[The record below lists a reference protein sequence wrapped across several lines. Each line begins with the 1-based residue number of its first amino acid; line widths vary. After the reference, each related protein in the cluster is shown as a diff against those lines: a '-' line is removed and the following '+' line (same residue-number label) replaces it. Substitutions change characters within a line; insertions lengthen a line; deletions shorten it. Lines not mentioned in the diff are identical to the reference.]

1 MDPLTVSFN
10 AKTALA
16 YQPVN
21 AGAFSETATDKKN
34 YLPPWAKPGIAKDQS
49 SQFVSALA
57 HEIRN
62 PLANINLSVGILQS
76 AIKDDELK
84 TYLDIIIRSSI
95 RINHLIND
103 LLQYQEADEMLA
115 ETHSVHQL
123 LDEVLEMTGDRIM
136 LKNIA
141 VRRIYAAQDCRVVMN
156 RPEMKIALTNI
167 IINAIDAMDLEKRE
181 LKLVTK
187 SIRGKFLITIE
198 DNGCGI
204 SKSNL
209 KNIFKPYF
217 TTKPGGLGVGL
228 GATYVILQSNQVE
241 VKVESEA
248 GRGTRFILY
257 FNNNRP

>member
-1 MDPLTVSFN
+1 MDPLTVSVN
-10 AKTALA
+10 AKNALD
-16 YQPVN
+16 YPPMN
-21 AGAFSETATDKKN
+21 IGTFIETATDNKN
-34 YLPPWAKPGIAKDQS
+34 HFTHWAKPGISKDQS

-103 LLQYQEADEMLA
+103 LLQYQDADEMLA
-115 ETHSVHQL
+115 EKYSVHQL
-123 LDEVLEMTGDRIM
+123 LDEVLDMTGDRIM
-136 LKNIA
+136 LKDIA
-141 VRRIYAAQDCRVVMN
+141 VRKTYAAQDCRIVMN

-167 IINAIDAMDLEKRE
+167 IINAIDAMDSEKRE

-187 SIRGKFLITIE
+187 SIRGKFLIRIE

-228 GATYVILQSNQVE
+228 GATYVILQSNHVE

-248 GRGTRFILY
+248 GKGTRFIL
-257 FNNNRP
+257 FLNNNHT

>member
-1 MDPLTVSFN
+1 MDSHIISLN
-10 AKTALA
+10 AKIKSVCQSMDFGS
-16 YQPVN
+16 YI
-21 AGAFSETATDKKN
+21 ETATDNKN
-34 YLPPWAKPGIAKDQS
+34 HFTPWVAPSQLVKQQP

-62 PLANINLSVGILQS
+62 PLANINLSVGILES

-84 TYLDIIIRSSI
+84 TYLGIIMRSSI

-103 LLQYQEADEMLA
+103 LLRYQLANEMHS
-115 ETHSVHQL
+115 EKHSVHKL
-123 LDEVLEMTGDRIM
+123 IDEVLDMTGDRIM
-136 LKNIA
+136 LKNIT
-141 VRRIYAAQDCRVVMN
+141 VRKTYAAHDYSIVLN

-167 IINAIDAMDLEKRE
+167 IINAIDAMDSKKSE
-181 LKLVTK
+181 LNLVTK
-187 SIRGKFLITIE
+187 SIRGKFMIKIE

-228 GATYVILQSNQVE
+228 GATYVILQSNHVE
-241 VKVESEA
+241 VKVESEI
-248 GRGTRFILY
+248 GRGTRFILL
-257 FNNNRP
+257 FDNNH

>member
-1 MDPLTVSFN
+1 MDTLAVSF
-10 AKTALA
+10 AKTASD
-16 YQPVN
+16 YQSMN
-21 AGAFSETATDKKN
+21 APTFIETATDNKN
-34 YLPPWAKPGIAKDQS
+34 HFTPWAAPGIAKNQP

-103 LLQYQEADEMLA
+103 LLKYQKADEMLA
-115 ETHSVHQL
+115 ERHSVHQL
-123 LDEVLEMTGDRIM
+123 LDEVLEMTGDRIL

-141 VRRIYAAQDCRVVMN
+141 VKKFYAAQDCSVVMN

-167 IINAIDAMDLEKRE
+167 IINAIDAMDSGKRE

-187 SIRGKFLITIE
+187 LIRGKFLIKIE

-209 KNIFKPYF
+209 KSIFKPYF

-228 GATYVILQSNQVE
+228 GATYVILQSNRVE

-257 FNNNRP
+257 FNNNHT

>member
-1 MDPLTVSFN
+1 MDPLTISFN
-10 AKTALA
+10 AETALD
-16 YQPVN
+16 YPPMN
-21 AGAFSETATDKKN
+21 IGSYIETATDNKN
-34 YLPPWAKPGIAKDQS
+34 HFTSWVEPGLVKDQP

-103 LLQYQEADEMLA
+103 LLQYQKADEMLA
-115 ETHSVHQL
+115 EKHSVHQL

-141 VRRIYAAQDCRVVMN
+141 VKKLYAVRDCSIVMN

-167 IINAIDAMDLEKRE
+167 IINAIDAMDSKKRE
-181 LKLVTK
+181 L
-187 SIRGKFLITIE
+187 
-198 DNGCGI
+198 
-204 SKSNL
+204 NL
-209 KNIFKPYF
+209 
-217 TTKPGGLGVGL
+217 
-228 GATYVILQSNQVE
+228 
-241 VKVESEA
+241 
-248 GRGTRFILY
+248 
-257 FNNNRP
+257 

>member
-1 MDPLTVSFN
+1 MDPLTVSLN
-10 AKTALA
+10 AQTALA

-21 AGAFSETATDKKN
+21 VNALIEKVTDNKKHFT
-34 YLPPWAKPGIAKDQS
+34 PRVKPGIAKDQP

-84 TYLDIIIRSSI
+84 SYLDIIIRSSI

-115 ETHSVHQL
+115 EKHSVHQL

-141 VRRIYAAQDCRVVMN
+141 VRKIYAAQDCRILMN

-167 IINAIDAMDLEKRE
+167 IINAIDAMDSEKPE

-187 SIRGKFLITIE
+187 SIGGQFLITIE

-241 VKVESEA
+241 VKVESET

-257 FNNNRP
+257 FNNIPS

>member
-1 MDPLTVSFN
+1 MDPHTISLD
-10 AKTALA
+10 AKTAFD
-16 YQPVN
+16 YKPPN
-21 AGAFSETATDKKN
+21 FDSYIETATEKINN
-34 YLPPWAKPGIAKDQS
+34 YTPWAAPVKDQP

-62 PLANINLSVGILQS
+62 PLANINLSVEILES

-84 TYLDIIIRSSI
+84 TYLGIIMRSSI

-103 LLQYQEADEMLA
+103 LLRYQKADEMHA
-115 ETHSVHQL
+115 EKYSVHQL
-123 LDEVLEMTGDRIM
+123 LDEVLGMAGDRIV
-136 LKNIA
+136 LRNIA
-141 VRRIYAAQDCRVVMN
+141 VRKMYAAQDCSIVMN

-167 IINAIDAMDLEKRE
+167 IINAIDAMDSERRE

-187 SIRGKFLITIE
+187 SIRGKFIIKIE

-228 GATYVILQSNQVE
+228 GATYVILQSNHVE

-248 GRGTRFILY
+248 GRGTRFILLLD
-257 FNNNRP
+257 NKSA

>member
-1 MDPLTVSFN
+1 MDLLTVSLN
-10 AKTALA
+10 ANTAFD
-16 YQPVN
+16 YQPMNVGTFIEEVTDN
-21 AGAFSETATDKKN
+21 KNHFTPWVAT
-34 YLPPWAKPGIAKDQS
+34 GIIKDQP
-49 SQFVSALA
+49 SQFVSALT

-103 LLQYQEADEMLA
+103 LLQYQKADEMLA
-115 ETHSVHQL
+115 EKHSVHQL

-141 VRRIYAAQDCRVVMN
+141 VKKIYAAQDCRIVMN
-156 RPEMKIALTNI
+156 KPEMKIALTNI
-167 IINAIDAMDLEKRE
+167 IINAIDAMDSKKRE
-181 LKLVTK
+181 LNLITK
-187 SIRGKFLITIE
+187 SIRGKFLIKIE

-228 GATYVILQSNQVE
+228 GATYVILQSNHVE

-248 GRGTRFILY
+248 GKGTRFIL
-257 FNNNRP
+257 FLNNNHT

>member
-21 AGAFSETATDKKN
+21 AGAFSETATDNKN
-34 YLPPWAKPGIAKDQS
+34 YLLPWAKPGIAKDQS

-141 VRRIYAAQDCRVVMN
+141 VRRIYGAQDCRVVMN